1 MQQRTFSIFDGST
14 FVASDG
20 LGDIDP
26 ERIGPYGFFSDD
38 TRYLSCWRL
47 TLGGE
52 PLDSLTVADMEYFAV
67 EFFLTRPSRS
77 IYDNPY
83 LSVIRRRL
91 VRGTWVE
98 ELLVINHLGTPAE
111 IEMRIDADTDFAD
124 LFEVKDALVR
134 ERAIDRSA
142 HAGELSFT
150 YRRGGF
156 LRSVVISAPDGWDAD
171 EGGFSARLTLGP
183 HEQRRMTFHVRAHAE
198 QPGTHYPRRTPAGA
212 FEATR
217 AEMRRE
223 LELWLADAP
232 ALETDWDALRT
243 MYRRSLEDLAA
254 LRFYP
259 ELVPGAS
266 LPAAG
271 LPWFMALFGRD
282 SLIASYQTLPMQPD
296 LARTTLRALAA
307 SQAESIDDFRD
318 AEPGKILHELR
329 YGELTAFG
337 ERPHSPYYGSAD
349 ATPLFLVLLDEYE
362 RWTGDRDLVGAL
374 EPNARAALAWI
385 DEHGDGDG
393 DGYVEYRRRN
403 EATGLENQCW
413 KDSWN
418 AILFA
423 DGTLAE
429 PPIATCE
436 IQGYVYDAKRRCA
449 RLAAEVWHDPELAD
463 DLERQAADLKRRFHD
478 DFWLGEHGYY
488 ALALDRD
495 KRKVDS
501 LTSNIGHLLWS
512 GIIDPGPAESVV
524 RHLMGTRLFSG
535 WGVRTMAQGD
545 AGYNPIEYHNGTV
558 WPHDNSLAALGLC
571 MYGYRSEATA
581 IAGALIEA
589 AGPFSGCLPEVFAGY
604 ERDLTQYPVEYPTA
618 SRPQAWAAGAPLLL
632 VRALLELEPGE
643 PSREVALPPPIGR
656 LALTDV
662 RQPAARPATRDA
674 DLRAA
679 RRGLSPRA

>member
-1 MQQRTFSIFDGST
+1 MPHPTSSIFDGST
-14 FVASDG
+14 FVTSNR
-20 LGDIDP
+20 LGDIDSGQA
-26 ERIGPYGFFSDD
+26 GPYGFFSDD
-38 TRYLSCWRL
+38 TRYLSLWVL

-52 PLDSLTVADMEYFAV
+52 PLDSLTVAEVEYFAV
-67 EFFLTRPSRS
+67 EFFLTPPARS
-77 IYDNPY
+77 IYNNPY

-98 ELLVINHLGTPAE
+98 ELLVVNHLGRPTE
-111 IEMRIDADTDFAD
+111 VDLRIDADTDFAD
-124 LFEVKDALVR
+124 LFEVKDGHVR
-134 ERAIDRSA
+134 ERAIDRSVR
-142 HAGELSFT
+142 AGELSFD
-150 YRRGGF
+150 YRRGAF
-156 LRSVVISAPDGWDAD
+156 TRSVVISGPDDWKVDSD
-171 EGGFSARLTLGP
+171 GFSSKLVLQP
-183 HEQRRMTFHVRAHAE
+183 HEQRRLTFHVRAEAE
-198 QPGTHYPRRTPAGA
+198 LPGTRYPRRMPARA
-212 FEATR
+212 FDSTR

-232 ALETDWDALRT
+232 ALETDWDALRA

-282 SLIASYQTLPMQPD
+282 SLIASYQALPMQPE
-296 LARTTLRALAA
+296 LARTTLRALAG
-307 SQAESIDDFRD
+307 SQAGSIDDFRD

-329 YGELTAFG
+329 YGELTAMG

-362 RWTGDRDLVGAL
+362 RWTGDDELVREL
-374 EPNARAALAWI
+374 EPNARAALDWI
-385 DEHGDGDG
+385 DEHGDRDG
-393 DGYVEYRRRN
+393 DGYVEYKRRN
-403 EATGLENQCW
+403 EVTGLENQCW

-449 RLAAEVWHDPELAD
+449 RLAAEIWDDPELAAELD
-463 DLERQAADLKRRFHD
+463 RQADELRRRFHE
-478 DFWLGEHGYY
+478 DFWLGDRGYY

-512 GIIDPGPAESVV
+512 GIVDPGPAESLV
-524 RHLMGTRLFSG
+524 RHLMGPRLFSG
-535 WGVRTMAQGD
+535 WGVRTMADGD
-545 AGYNPIEYHNGTV
+545 GGYNPIEYHNGTV
-558 WPHDNSLAALGLC
+558 WPHDNSLAAVGLC
-571 MYGYRSEATA
+571 MYGYRSEAAA

-604 ERDLTQYPVEYPTA
+604 ERDMTQYPVAYPTA
-618 SRPQAWAAGAPLLL
+618 SRPQAWAAGTPLLL
-632 VRALLELEPGE
+632 VRALLGMEPGA
-643 PSREVALPPPIGR
+643 PSIEVALPPPIGR
-656 LALTDV
+656 LAMTDV
-662 RQPAARPATRDA
+662 RSPA
-674 DLRAA
+674 
-679 RRGLSPRA
+679 PRAVTRGA